1 VRRAIVAL
9 LVLALTGCA
18 SGGPPRWIPHPT
30 STFAF
35 ADGLLEQ
42 GDYEGAR
49 RAYDEL
55 LEAYP
60 GDREAGRAR
69 ATRDAVT
76 ALLSA
81 RAEMARLR
89 EAVAAEKDT
98 PRLRRDLAAR
108 EAEIARVRTDL
119 AAREAELAKL
129 RHDLTDRQ
137 AEVARLTSE
146 AEQLRVDL
154 EKLKNVDIRLERRR

>member
-1 VRRAIVAL
+1 MRRALVAL
-9 LVLALTGCA
+9 LALAVTGCA
-18 SGGPPRWIPHPT
+18 SGGPPGWVLRPT

-35 ADGLLEQ
+35 ADGLLGQ

-55 LEAYP
+55 IEAYP

-69 ATRDAVT
+69 ATRDAVA

-98 PRLRRDLAAR
+98 PRLRRDLTAR

-119 AAREAELAKL
+119 AAREAEIAKL

-137 AEVARLTSE
+137 AEVARLTAE